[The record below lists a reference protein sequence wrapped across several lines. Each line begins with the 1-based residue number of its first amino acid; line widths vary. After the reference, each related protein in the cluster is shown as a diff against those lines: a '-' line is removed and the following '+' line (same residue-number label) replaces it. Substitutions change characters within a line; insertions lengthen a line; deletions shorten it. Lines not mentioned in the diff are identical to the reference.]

1 LKYYIGIDNGVTG
14 SICILNENGQC
25 LHYGPTPVK
34 QTLNYTK
41 EKEYISRV
49 VVKDLVD
56 ILQPYAKEATLIL
69 ERPMLNPL
77 RWTASVSAIRCDEA
91 TRGVIEALGIKMIY
105 VDSREWQTP
114 MLPNRKAIP
123 RLAKGATEDQKKAQK
138 KLTAVF
144 ALETKQLSL
153 MTAQRLFPQITFK
166 KDGDAALIAEWAR
179 RNNM

>member
-1 LKYYIGIDNGVTG
+1 MKYYIGIDNGVTG
-14 SICILNENGQC
+14 SVCILNEKGTC
-25 LHYGPTPVK
+25 LHYGPTPVQ

-49 VVKDLVD
+49 IVKDLAD
-56 ILQPYAKEATLIL
+56 LLCMYRNATIIL

-105 VDSREWQTP
+105 VDSKEWQTP

-123 RLAKGATEDQKKAQK
+123 RLLKRATEDQKKTQK
-138 KLTAVF
+138 KLTAAF

-153 MTAQRLFPQITFK
+153 MTAQRLFPQVTFK